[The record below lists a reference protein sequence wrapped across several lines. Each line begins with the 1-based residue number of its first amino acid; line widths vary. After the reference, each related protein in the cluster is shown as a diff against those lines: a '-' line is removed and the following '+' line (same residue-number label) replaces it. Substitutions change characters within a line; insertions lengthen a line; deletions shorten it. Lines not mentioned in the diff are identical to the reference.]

1 MFGDAGRLVS
11 SSVPSVSFV
20 DPKFNVSSP
29 CRAESLLLVC
39 TERQRER
46 ERKRERVSSPSCL
59 PKRREGE
66 RVRGRAPR
74 QHPLKIP
81 TPYFLGRVREGVVQA
96 RVQET
101 GLIPYGRKEGR
112 KP

>member
-46 ERKRERVSSPSCL
+46 EREREKEFPAPHAFQRGGRER
-59 PKRREGE
+59 E
-66 RVRGRAPR
+66 
-74 QHPLKIP
+74 
-81 TPYFLGRVREGVVQA
+81 
-96 RVQET
+96 
-101 GLIPYGRKEGR
+101 
-112 KP
+112 